1 MKSKLNIF
9 SNNKINE
16 FIKNLLSKYE
26 LIFLELENINYKEQN
41 TSVNIIFINK
51 EKDFNKINF
60 ENLNENNLII
70 SNIRDKKLN
79 LNNRLQ
85 SLTIPTS
92 INNIKNKI
100 ESFIQNLKVQF
111 HDILID
117 NEKLTNLKNNSF
129 CYLTKIEV
137 EILTC
142 LIREKEISKNFIKEN
157 ILKIKSNIETNSLE
171 SHLTRIRKKM
181 NEIETAVKIQTRN
194 EKLLISV

>member
-26 LIFLELENINYKEQN
+26 LTFLELENINYKEQN
-41 TSVNIIFINK
+41 TNVNIIFINK
-51 EKDFNKINF
+51 EKDFYKINF

-79 LNNRLQ
+79 LNNRIQ
-85 SLTIPTS
+85 SLNIPTS
-92 INNIKNKI
+92 VNNIKNKI
-100 ESFIQNLKVQF
+100 ESFVQNLKVQF

-129 CYLTKIEV
+129 CY
-137 EILTC
+137 
-142 LIREKEISKNFIKEN
+142 
-157 ILKIKSNIETNSLE
+157 
-171 SHLTRIRKKM
+171 
-181 NEIETAVKIQTRN
+181 
-194 EKLLISV
+194 